1 MNEILKEYIG
11 DVDLTNYKYMR
22 IDFGDEKSGPGL
34 FDQTF
39 QIGLYLK
46 IAYELGLILILPK
59 RNLEERHNAGKRIP
73 MKFSD
78 YYDINSIKLDG
89 NLIKVIENEQNLK
102 SNEVLELDSLK
113 RSPHNNIRQI
123 NKQFNYSVEFVSCI
137 QDVKF
142 AKKFVEENKIEGRV
156 HIRRA
161 GKCSTG
167 DVNMGVSGPDWELA
181 TRADNVLAVLNSTNA
196 PRNIYIMTDM
206 PPDDPIIEELRNQKK
221 YNFMFL
227 YDFPQLVSVKKQN
240 NYKVFNMECC
250 IGKFVEYKKV
260 KTEIIRFWMKN
271 NTKR

>member
-22 IDFGDEKSGPGL
+22 IDFSDEKTGPGL
-34 FDQTF
+34 SDQTS

-46 IAYELGLILILPK
+46 IAHELGLILILPK
-59 RNLEERHNAGKRIP
+59 RNLFEKHNAGKRIP

-78 YYDINSIKLDG
+78 YYDINCIKLDG

-102 SNEVLELDSLK
+102 SNEVLELPSLK
-113 RSPHNNIRQI
+113 RGPHNNIRRFY
-123 NKQFNYSVEFVSCI
+123 KQFNYSVKFVRCI

-142 AKKFVEENKIEGRV
+142 AKKFVEENKIEGCV
-156 HIRRA
+156 HIRRT
-161 GKCSTG
+161 GRCIVG
-167 DVNMGVSGPDWELA
+167 DVNMGVSGSDWELA

-240 NYKVFNMECC
+240 NYKVFNMENC
-250 IGKFVEYKKV
+250 IMKFVEYKKET
-260 KTEIIRFWMKN
+260 KKDIIRFWMEN
-271 NTKR
+271 NTK